1 MGKPTDLKQ
10 AYMAEQLVLSEKTAA
25 ALKYSYARVS
35 EFMPLPKSSS
45 LDEIEP
51 ESLERLEA
59 LAARFARLAD
69 ILVQKLFRAID
80 AIELVDEGSLL
91 DRLARMEKRGLIES
105 AAKWRQIREL
115 RNQVA
120 HDYVVEDLRNLYN
133 DIFKY
138 SADLIALVPIIES
151 YAEKIGGIRS
161 QDS

>member
-1 MGKPTDLKQ
+1 
-10 AYMAEQLVLSEKTAA
+10 MAEQLALSEKAAA

-35 EFMPLPKSSS
+35 GFMPLVESSS

-59 LAARFARLAD
+59 LVARFARLID

-105 AAKWRQIREL
+105 AAEWRQIREL

-120 HDYVVEDLRNLYN
+120 HDYVVEDLRNSYN
-133 DIFKY
+133 DIFSY
-138 SADLIALVPIIES
+138 SPNLIALVPHVER
-151 YAEKIGGIRS
+151 YAKNIGC
-161 QDS
+161 